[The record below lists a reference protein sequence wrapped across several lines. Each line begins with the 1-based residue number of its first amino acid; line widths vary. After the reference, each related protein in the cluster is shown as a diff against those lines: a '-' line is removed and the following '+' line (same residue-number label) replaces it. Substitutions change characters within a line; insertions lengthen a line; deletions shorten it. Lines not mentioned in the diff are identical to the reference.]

1 MARVLNLKR
10 ADELEAGDIIAVN
23 RCYRKWQGGELAN
36 SWTERDY
43 RWFGGGVEYGDDVL
57 KLVHSV
63 RVIGDDA
70 EMMLSPLRIGAN
82 DSKAQR
88 EKAKHAEPSE
98 STCSVGWEYDVV
110 GSMEV
115 QDA

>member
-23 RCYRKWQGGELAN
+23 RCYRKWHGGELAN
-36 SWTERDY
+36 SWTEREY
-43 RWFGGGVEYGDDVL
+43 RWLGGGVEYGDDVL

-70 EMMLSPLRIGAN
+70 EMMLSPA
-82 DSKAQR
+82 DKPD
-88 EKAKHAEPSE
+88 AKPNE